1 MKILLNNSKI
11 FENLPREVL
20 KLFAIFG
27 ENIRLVGGSVRDLIL
42 EKKVNDY
49 DFACKFLPK
58 KIEDILQENNIKSIP
73 TGLKYGTITA
83 VINHKNFQIT
93 TLRSDKNQR
102 GRDCDV
108 NFVEDFYED
117 AKRRDFTIN
126 ALYLDYRGEIHD
138 YFNGIDDLKNR
149 KVRFILDAKTRIHE
163 DYLRIFRFF
172 RFSCDYALELD
183 KEGLEACLEFKDSL
197 KKLSKERVRDE
208 FLKIISSANSSQI
221 ISILNLFKEQK
232 IDEILWNLSLD
243 AEAFK
248 QFLNFEK
255 YIEKNDLK
263 IIKIAIIF
271 LNINFDLNDFDNNFC
286 LTKIEKKFLQNCLE
300 LLKKYHH
307 KNIDEVDLNQIAVEY
322 SENFSKNFILNFYM
336 IFYCKNFLKIS
347 QNHLENII
355 KYITNLQVPNF
366 LFKISDLE
374 KINCPKRQLSSTLKA
389 LKIKWAQNNFEL
401 SHDQFL
407 VEVKNILK

>member
-1 MKILLNNSKI
+1 MKISKNNLKI
-11 FENLPREVL
+11 FENLPPEVL
-20 KLFAIFG
+20 KIFAIFG

-49 DFACKFLPK
+49 DFACKFLPE
-58 KIEDILQENNIKSIP
+58 KIEKILEENNIKSIP

-93 TLRSDKNQR
+93 TLRKDENQK

-126 ALYLDYRGEIHD
+126 ALYLDSLGEIHD

-149 KVRFILDAKTRIHE
+149 KVRFILDPKIRIQE
-163 DYLRIFRFF
+163 DYLRILRFL
-172 RFSCDYALELD
+172 RFSCDYTEELD
-183 KEGLEACLEFKDSL
+183 KEGLEACLQFKNFL
-197 KKLSKERVRDE
+197 EKLSKERVREE
-208 FLKIISSANSSQI
+208 FLKIISSKNSAQI
-221 ISILNLFKEQK
+221 INVLNLLNAQK
-232 IDEILWNLSLD
+232 IDEILWDLNID
-243 AEAFK
+243 NEGFDI
-248 QFLNFEK
+248 FLTLEK
-255 YIEKNDLK
+255 YIAKNDLK

-271 LNINFDLNDFDNNFC
+271 LNLDLDLKNFNKNFC
-286 LTKIEKKFLQNCLE
+286 LTKIEKKFLQNCLN
-300 LLKKYHH
+300 LLKKYNL
-307 KNIDEVDLNQIAVEY
+307 KNIDEVDINQILVEY
-322 SENFSKNFILNFYM
+322 SKNFVLNFYI
-336 IFYCKNFLKIS
+336 IFYCKNFTKIS

-366 LFKISDLE
+366 LFKISDIE
-374 KINCPKRQLSSTLKA
+374 KFDCPKHKLNSTLKA
-389 LKIKWAQNNFEL
+389 LKIKWAQSNFEM

-407 VEVKNILK
+407 IEVKSLLQ